1 MPQRKNKTVE
11 GGKDGPQRVKLAKP
25 IYLENGK
32 YACPKC
38 ISREHLEIID
48 YDCAEEGQFLFII
61 RCNKCRIKFAV
72 KKRV

>member
-1 MPQRKNKTVE
+1 VPKRKNKNSNNENQT
-11 GGKDGPQRVKLAKP
+11 GKQKL
-25 IYLENGK
+25 LEPVYIKNCK

-48 YDCAEEGQFLFII
+48 YDCAEDGQFLFII

>member
-1 MPQRKNKTVE
+1 MPKRKNKNSNNENQT
-11 GGKDGPQRVKLAKP
+11 GKQKL
-25 IYLENGK
+25 LEPVYIKNGK

-48 YDCAEEGQFLFII
+48 YNCAEDGQFLFII